1 VKVMGWATALN
12 SEALSVKQLYLILGV
27 DAAGLRAAR
36 QLELNG
42 CSSWRL
48 LEAAHA
54 QAARH
59 TLRITERCRR
69 PL

>member
-1 VKVMGWATALN
+1 MRAKCEDYGLDYNSETAL
-12 SEALSVKQLYLILGV
+12 LILGV
-27 DAAGLRAAR
+27 DPAGLRAAR

-59 TLRITERCRR
+59 TLRIAERCRR